1 MQNNPSLVSEG
12 DVCSWRY
19 AGLLDNPLR
28 RLLHNP
34 AKIFGGLVK
43 PGQTVVDL
51 GCGPGY
57 FSMGLAKLVGEGG
70 RVIAVDLQPE
80 MLDMARRRATQLGL
94 LSRIQFHQC
103 PPDRIGIDQPVDFAL
118 AFWMIHEVPNV
129 EAFLREIRGFLKPEA
144 RFLLVEPKFHV
155 TVASF
160 RETIDLACT
169 VGMRP
174 CAEPSIRI
182 SHAVLLAP
190 R

>member
-1 MQNNPSLVSEG
+1 MQNNQSLPGEG
-12 DVCSWRY
+12 DVCSWRF

-34 AKIFGGLVK
+34 EKILGGLVK

-51 GCGPGY
+51 GCGPGF
-57 FSMGLAKLVGEGG
+57 FSTALARLVGENGH
-70 RVIAVDLQPE
+70 VISVDLQPQ
-80 MLDMARRRATQLGL
+80 MLDMVRRRATQLGL
-94 LSRIQFHQC
+94 VSRIQFHQC
-103 PPDRIGIDQPVDFAL
+103 PLDRIGIDQQVDFAL
-118 AFWMIHEVPNV
+118 AFWMVHEVPDT
-129 EAFLREIRGFLKPEA
+129 EAFLGEIRAFLKPDA

-155 TVASF
+155 TAADF
-160 RETIDLACT
+160 RKTVDLACA

-182 SHAVLLAP
+182 SRAVLLAP